1 MIKKD
6 HFSGKGRILNRG
18 SGIDA
23 GHVLFHWYISLLAYH
38 RNNACQ
44 KTFLRPVRKTFP
56 LSVGARAGLI
66 DEKNRLRFSLSLSF
80 FANWTTISFKLDEY
94 WQSVGNTGW
103 LSLCAACFAKPRVP
117 NGGRCTPE
125 KPIENFSVIEG
136 GDFDKFRYEL
146 RELKRKEN
154 EKKSR
159 CTLTALSSP
168 PLCPSKKKKK
178 NCQSPFN
185 CTGFK
190 YFCSSL
196 YSRMNNTDRVD
207 SVVFLFTSIRDCYS

>member
-1 MIKKD
+1 MISGWSKK
-6 HFSGKGRILNRG
+6 I
-18 SGIDA
+18 
-23 GHVLFHWYISLLAYH
+23 ISLAKVGYWTVVPEST
-38 RNNACQ
+38 RAMFYFTGIYRCSR
-44 KTFLRPVRKTFP
+44 TIETMRVRKHFCDRSEKRFLYP
-56 LSVGARAGLI
+56 WAREPDWSMKKIGC
-66 DEKNRLRFSLSLSF
+66 DSLSLSF

-178 NCQSPFN
+178 LPKSFQLY
-185 CTGFK
+185 GFQI
-190 YFCSSL
+190 
-196 YSRMNNTDRVD
+196 
-207 SVVFLFTSIRDCYS
+207 FLFVSLFPYE